1 MKNILLA
8 TTALVLSAGL
18 AHAQAVTITGE
29 GRMGLMYTSG
39 GAGWSTENRLTLN
52 FNVAVQADHGLSFGA
67 WTRARMSGRGGTA
80 VVTPGPDGLPGTA
93 DDEVGRVNG
102 FSGSRVWVE
111 ASGLRLTFGN
121 VDGAF
126 RGTGVAFGYLGG
138 CGVGYEGGQQCGDAM
153 GLLPITQGQNSTGV
167 ISAQRVRV
175 DYTMGSTRVSIS
187 NDNGTATDATEI
199 GVRTTFDA
207 WTVAAGYSTGPFG
220 VDFYSVSAAY
230 NGGSWSAGA
239 AVAADGVVTN
249 YVLQASANLGGG
261 RLYGYVGEVN
271 TLRSY
276 GLNYGY
282 GLGGG
287 ATLSIGAERVG
298 AVTTASVGVAFNF

>member
-1 MKNILLA
+1 M
-8 TTALVLSAGL
+8 

-67 WTRARMSGRGGTA
+67 WTRGRVSGRGATG
-80 VVTPGPDGLPGTA
+80 V
-93 DDEVGRVNG
+93 

-138 CGVGYEGGQQCGDAM
+138 CGVGYEGGQQWPDRRLFVWAWHRCAGRRRSERDPWLRPA
-153 GLLPITQGQNSTGV
+153 TGGC
-167 ISAQRVRV
+167 AQARIRV

-187 NDNGTATDATEI
+187 NDNGGATDATEI

-220 VDFYSVSAAY
+220 VDNVWTISGHY
-230 NGGSWSAGA
+230 NGGSWGAGVI
-239 AVAADGVVTN
+239 VASLFGSTN
-249 YVLQASANLGGG
+249 YSVLRATANLGWRQ
-261 RLYGYVGEVN
+261 RLYGYCAGLKYN
-271 TLRSY
+271 GASSTRS
-276 GLNYGY
+276 
-282 GLGGG
+282 
-287 ATLSIGAERVG
+287 A
-298 AVTTASVGVAFNF
+298 